1 LPQDGWHL
9 QSSYSNSSNSSSS
22 NDNKNNKAMVT
33 VVVVSENNGL
43 VEDTY
48 EFKLQILGSKTT
60 EDLVS
65 NKLTKGAKGTQTS
78 LFAVQTLWCMCI
90 IT

>member
-1 LPQDGWHL
+1 M
-9 QSSYSNSSNSSSS
+9 QSSYGNSSNSGSS

-43 VEDTY
+43 MEDTY
-48 EFKLQILGSKTT
+48 ESKLQILGSNTT

-78 LFAVQTLWCMCI
+78 LFAVQRLWCICV